1 MKRLLSLGETFGNS
15 LPVNDL
21 PDSLQIFGTSI
32 LVLKVVCVFPDINTE
47 KWDEVK
53 QGILVLSASDL
64 EALGGLVI
72 ALFSTETLARRAAVF
87 IFLI

>member
-1 MKRLLSLGETFGNS
+1 VKRLLSLGETFGNS

-32 LVLKVVCVFPDINTE
+32 LVLKVVCVFPNINTE

-53 QGILVLSASDL
+53 
-64 EALGGLVI
+64 
-72 ALFSTETLARRAAVF
+72 
-87 IFLI
+87 

>member
-1 MKRLLSLGETFGNS
+1 MKRLLSLGETLGNS

-21 PDSLQIFGTSI
+21 PDSLQVFGTSI

-72 ALFSTETLARRAAVF
+72 ALFSIETLARGAAVF
-87 IFLI
+87 IF